1 MRGHVHGGLR
11 KLASIKWP
19 WLLQLEVRSR
29 LENVFLTHAASVTM
43 SGEQPL
49 IRTGQ
54 VKANRAMFEAGGTQ
68 TRTHRVQAQATLPK
82 ICAFPG
88 YEQKEASSIPLVV
101 PNDFEYETGSSELM
115 KVDETLQRSKLVLR
129 QEALKLLKSIE
140 KKPLSVL
147 TACGPARSGKSYILS
162 QILGS
167 SGAFKLGHTFEA
179 QTYGIWMGT
188 HYLDFGDFAMIL
200 LDTEGTDAVGAK
212 SDDDIS
218 ILLLATLLSSC
229 LIYNSKNVP
238 AESDLQTME

>member
-1 MRGHVHGGLR
+1 MSRGQ
-11 KLASIKWP
+11 KLLKTP
-19 WLLQLEVRSR
+19 
-29 LENVFLTHAASVTM
+29 TASVVAFKE
-43 SGEQPL
+43 G
-49 IRTGQ
+49 TG
-54 VKANRAMFEAGGTQ
+54 K
-68 TRTHRVQAQATLPK
+68 PK

-88 YEQKEASSIPLVV
+88 YEQKKASSIPLVV

-115 KVDETLQRSKLVLR
+115 KVDETLQRSKFVLH
-129 QEALKLLKSIE
+129 QETLKLLKSIE
-140 KKPLSVL
+140 KPLSVL
-147 TACGPARSGKSYILS
+147 AICGPACSGKSYILS

-167 SGAFKLGHTFEA
+167 SGAFKVGHTFEA

-212 SDDDIS
+212 SNDDIS

-238 AESDLQTME
+238 IESDIQTME

>member
-1 MRGHVHGGLR
+1 
-11 KLASIKWP
+11 
-19 WLLQLEVRSR
+19 
-29 LENVFLTHAASVTM
+29 M

-49 IRTGQ
+49 IQTGQ
-54 VKANRAMFEAGGTQ
+54 VKANREMFENRGTQ
-68 TRTHRVQAQATLPK
+68 SQTNRVNQGTLPK

-88 YEQKEASSIPLVV
+88 YEQKESSSIPLVV
-101 PNDFEYETGSSELM
+101 PNDFEYEAGSTELQ
-115 KVDETLQRSKLVLR
+115 KVDETLQRSKLVPR
-129 QEALKLLKSIE
+129 PEALKLLQSIE
-140 KKPLSVL
+140 KPLAVL

-162 QILGS
+162 KILGH

-188 HYLDFGDFAMIL
+188 HYLDFGKFAMIL
-200 LDTEGTDAVGAK
+200 LDTEGTDAIGA
-212 SDDDIS
+212 SNEDDIS